1 LREKAYGQPQ
11 RKTSLLFRYS
21 ADLGQLIPRQRS
33 EHALR
38 AAAMESALASRAKSE
53 FLANMS
59 HELRTP
65 LNAIIGFSDLIERDA
80 TAPKQGPKSEK
91 VGEYAGHIH
100 RAGQHLLGIISDILD
115 ISKIESG
122 SFELNYDRHDIGEIV
137 EGSVSLI
144 RARAAAKKQTLDIKL
159 PPGLPEVVCDSRR
172 IKQVLL
178 NLLSNANKFT
188 PDGGTIT
195 LIAAS
200 ERSGAITFA
209 VTDTGIGMTPEQTA
223 HALKAFA
230 QVDSGYARLQ
240 EGTGLGLPLAKAL
253 VEQHGGRF
261 VIHSA
266 PDAGTTVAFT
276 LPNLQ
281 SKDILS

>member
-1 LREKAYGQPQ
+1 
-11 RKTSLLFRYS
+11 
-21 ADLGQLIPRQRS
+21 
-33 EHALR
+33 
-38 AAAMESALASRAKSE
+38 MESALASRAKSE

-65 LNAIIGFSDLIERDA
+65 LNAIIGFSDLIERDV
-80 TAPKQGPKSEK
+80 PDGGR

-122 SFELNYDRHDIGEIV
+122 SFELNYDRHPTSEIV
-137 EGSVSLI
+137 EASVALI
-144 RARAAAKKQTLDIKL
+144 QPRLDSKKQNLEVKVPKDL
-159 PPGLPEVVCDSRR
+159 PDVMADARR

-188 PDGGTIT
+188 PDGGKIT
-195 LIAAS
+195 LIAAA

-209 VTDTGIGMTPEQTA
+209 VGDTGIGMTPDQVQ
-223 HALKAFA
+223 HALKPFA

-266 PDAGTTVAFT
+266 PGAGTTVAFT
-276 LPNLQ
+276 LPNPS
-281 SKDILS
+281 SKDVLS

>member
-1 LREKAYGQPQ
+1 
-11 RKTSLLFRYS
+11 
-21 ADLGQLIPRQRS
+21 
-33 EHALR
+33 
-38 AAAMESALASRAKSE
+38 MESALASRAKSE

-65 LNAIIGFSDLIERDA
+65 LNAIIGFSDLIGRDVPGDER
-80 TAPKQGPKSEK
+80 

-122 SFELNYDRHDIGEIV
+122 SFELNYGRHPVVEIV
-137 EGSVSLI
+137 TASVALI
-144 RARAAAKKQTLDIKL
+144 RPRLDAKTQLLEVKV
-159 PPGLPEVVCDSRR
+159 PGDLPEIVADARR

-188 PDGGTIT
+188 PDGGKIA
-195 LIAAS
+195 LIAAA

-209 VTDTGIGMTPEQTA
+209 VTDTGIGMTAEQTA
-223 HALKAFA
+223 HALKPFA

-276 LPNLQ
+276 LPNR
-281 SKDILS
+281 SAKDAPS